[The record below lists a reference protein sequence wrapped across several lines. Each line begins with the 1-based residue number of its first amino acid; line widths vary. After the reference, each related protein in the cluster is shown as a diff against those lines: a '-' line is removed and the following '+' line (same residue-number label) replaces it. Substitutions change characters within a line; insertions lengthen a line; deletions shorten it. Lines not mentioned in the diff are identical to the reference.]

1 MKRRHLPGDHRGRA
15 QGDDEDRGP
24 ELDPPGARGR
34 RGQEHERIEHVRVVE
49 DSILGPHRV
58 EPERLDL
65 TEELRVGLARIER
78 RDRGARH
85 MDAD

>member
-1 MKRRHLPGDHRGRA
+1 MKRRHLPGDHGGRA

-34 RGQEHERIEHVRVVE
+34 RGQKHERIEHVRVVE
-49 DSILGPHRV
+49 DSILGPQRV
-58 EPERLDL
+58 EPERLHL

-78 RDRGARH
+78 RDRRARH
-85 MDAD
+85 MDTH